1 MRKAHLVGS
10 VPLDSATTVMTEV
23 AKQLFCYLDRI
34 PDGETGTR
42 LRWVGWQKD
51 RVAACPALTP
61 SEQLDHYGEPRMFKL
76 RDGADRSQLRFET
89 LGYAD
94 EAISSFKTFKGL
106 QESGAIAPETK
117 FQVNLPTPLGITAA
131 FFDLQT
137 QPIAE
142 PVIEDALQR
151 DLHRIATEIDPQKL
165 AIQWDVAIEFAVLKA
180 GLPVWFDDTE
190 AGINSRL
197 IRLGNTVPKDIDLGF
212 HLCFGDLGH
221 KHFVEPESL
230 QPLVGV
236 ANAISDGVSR
246 PIKWFH
252 MPVPRDRS
260 DSAYFAPLTEYRPT
274 AELFLGLI
282 HLTDGIEGVQRRVSA
297 ARQFREDFGIATEC
311 GFGRRPPET
320 IPSLLELHKT
330 ACGCF

>member
-1 MRKAHLVGS
+1 MRKTHLVGS

-23 AKQLFCYLDRI
+23 AKQLSSYLDRI
-34 PDGETGTR
+34 PDGETGHR
-42 LRWVGWQKD
+42 LMWVGWQKE
-51 RVAACPALTP
+51 RIAACPALTP
-61 SEQLDHYGEPRMFKL
+61 SEQLDHYGTPRMFKL
-76 RDGADRSQLRFET
+76 REGADPSQLSFET

-94 EAISSFKTFKGL
+94 EAISSFQTFKKL
-106 QESGAIAPETK
+106 QASGVIPAETK
-117 FQVNLPTPLGITAA
+117 FQVNLPTALGITAA

-137 QPIAE
+137 QPVAE
-142 PVIEDALQR
+142 PVIEQALLR
-151 DLHRIATEIDPQKL
+151 DIHRIASEIDPRKL

-180 GLPVWFDDTE
+180 GLPVWFDDAD
-190 AGINSRL
+190 AGIVSRL
-197 IRLGNTVPKDIDLGF
+197 VRLGNSVPQGIDLGF

-230 QPLVGV
+230 QPLIAV
-236 ANAISDGVSR
+236 ANAVSDGISR

-260 DSAYFAPLTEYRPT
+260 DPAYFAPLVDYRAT
-274 AELFLGLI
+274 ADLFLGLI
-282 HLTDGIEGVQRRVSA
+282 HLTDGIEGAERRVAA

-311 GFGRRPPET
+311 GLGRRPPET
-320 IPSLLELHKT
+320 IPSLLQLHKH